1 MKNFAMR
8 RCLLPTFMF
17 NEWMWMNN
25 NGKTDKN
32 RYQLVIT
39 NQGKRFYKMY
49 LSGARRE
56 VNLDELAN
64 RVIRLKNV
72 AEVFITTASADDAI
86 LLKTR
91 FKDGMEPQNVV
102 TYIGNRI
109 GTKFGRI
116 ADIRMTT
123 TYKAIG

>member
-1 MKNFAMR
+1 MENKGKN
-8 RCLLPTFMF
+8 
-17 NEWMWMNN
+17 
-25 NGKTDKN
+25 DKK

-49 LSGARRE
+49 LAGAKYD
-56 VNLDELAN
+56 VDLDELAN
-64 RVIRLKNV
+64 RVIRLRNV

-116 ADIRMTT
+116 ADMSMTT
-123 TYKAIG
+123 NYRATTTR